1 MRAFVEGIGVL
12 GPGLAGWEASRAVLA
27 GGAPYRPAPA
37 AVPASELLP
46 PAERRRTG
54 LPVKLALAVGREA
67 FVAAGRDAAVTAT
80 VFTASCGDGQNLH
93 DMCESLAAETR
104 EVSPTRFHNS
114 VHNAAAGY
122 WGIATRSRE
131 ASTSLCAYDASFSAG
146 LLEALAQV
154 AVDGTPVALIAYDQ
168 PYPEPLHRARPI
180 GGVFAAA
187 LVLAPVKTPHAVAAI
202 EVSLVTEADGAPTA
216 MADPELERARATIP
230 AGRGLPLLAALAAVA
245 DAGAEATV
253 ILEYLEGAR
262 LRVTVRPCS

>member
-1 MRAFVEGIGVL
+1 MMRAFVEGIGLL
-12 GPGLAGWEASRAVLA
+12 GPGLPGWEASRAVLA

-37 AVPASELLP
+37 SVPASDLLP

-54 LPVKLALAVGREA
+54 IPVKLALAVGHEA
-67 FVAAGRDAAVTAT
+67 FVNAGRDAGATAT

-93 DMCESLAAETR
+93 DMCESLATQER

-146 LLEALAQV
+146 LLEAMTQV
-154 AVDGTPVALIAYDQ
+154 TVDGTPVALLAYDQ

-180 GGVFAAA
+180 AGVLAAA
-187 LVLAPVKTPHAVAAI
+187 LVLAPARTARAFATI
-202 EVSLVTEADGAPTA
+202 EVSLVAQAAASTA
-216 MADPELERARATIP
+216 MADPGLEGLRAGIP
-230 AGRGLPLLAALAAVA
+230 AGRCLPLLAALARGA
-245 DAGAEATV
+245 DAIV
-253 ILEYLEGAR
+253 VLDYLEGGR
-262 LRVTVRPCS
+262 LRVAVRPCS

>member
-1 MRAFVEGIGVL
+1 MTAMRGYVEGVGLL
-12 GPGLAGWEASRAVLA
+12 GPGLPGWEASRAVLA
-27 GGAPYRPAPA
+27 GRAPCVPAPP

-67 FVAAGRDAAVTAT
+67 FVNAGRDAAATAT

-93 DMCESLAAETR
+93 DMCESLAGPER

-146 LLEALAQV
+146 LLEAMALLAMER
-154 AVDGTPVALIAYDQ
+154 TPVALLAYDQ

-180 GGVFAAA
+180 GGVLAAA
-187 LVLAPVKTPHAVAAI
+187 LVLAPERTPRAFAAI
-202 EVSLVTEADGAPTA
+202 DVSLLQEPAPASTLADG
-216 MADPELERARATIP
+216 ELERARITIP
-230 AGRGLPLLAALAAVA
+230 SARGLPLLAALARG
-245 DAGAEATV
+245 DETTV
-253 ILEYLEGAR
+253 VLEYLDGGA
-262 LRVTVRPCS
+262 LRVVVRPCS

>member
-1 MRAFVEGIGVL
+1 VALRGYVEGIGLL
-12 GPGLAGWEASRAVLA
+12 GPGLSGWDASRPVLA
-27 GGAPYRPAPA
+27 GRAPFRAEAP

-67 FVAAGRDAAVTAT
+67 LVNAGRDAGTTAT

-93 DMCESLAAETR
+93 DMCESLASAER

-122 WGIATRSRE
+122 WGIATRSPE

-146 LLEALAQV
+146 LLEAMSQV
-154 AVDGTPVALIAYDQ
+154 VAHRVRVALLAYDQ
-168 PYPEPLHRARPI
+168 PYPEPLHRARTI

-187 LVLAPVKTPHAVAAI
+187 LVLAPDRSARSVAQI
-202 EVSLVTEADGAPTA
+202 EVSCESGPAAPTP
-216 MADPELERARATIP
+216 MADAGLENARVTIP
-230 AGRGLPLLAALAAVA
+230 AARGLPLLAAIARCVEAR
-245 DAGAEATV
+245 GAEASV
-253 ILEYLEGAR
+253 VLEYLEGLT
-262 LRVTVRPCS
+262 LRVAVRP

>member
-1 MRAFVEGIGVL
+1 MRAYVEGIAIL
-12 GPGLAGWEASRAVLA
+12 GPGLLGWEASRAVLA
-27 GGAPYRPAPA
+27 GAAPYRAEA
-37 AVPASELLP
+37 AVVPPSDLLP

-67 FVAAGRDAAVTAT
+67 FLSAGRDAAATPT

-93 DMCESLAAETR
+93 DMCESLASPER

-131 ASTSLCAYDASFSAG
+131 ASTSLCAYDASFGAG
-146 LLEALAQV
+146 LLEAMAQV
-154 AVDGTPVALIAYDQ
+154 AVDRVPVALLAYDQ

-187 LVLAPVKTPHAVAAI
+187 LVLAPERTGRAAATI
-202 EVSLVTEADGAPTA
+202 EVALEAEAASPTA
-216 MADPELERARATIP
+216 MPDAELERARLTIP
-230 AGRGLPLLAALAAVA
+230 AARSLPLLAALAR
-245 DAGAEATV
+245 GAETTV
-253 ILEYLEGAR
+253 VLDYLDGGR
-262 LRVTVRPCS
+262 LRVAVQPCS

>member
-1 MRAFVEGIGVL
+1 MAMRAYVEGIAVL
-12 GPGLAGWEASRAVLA
+12 GPGLPGWEASRAVLA
-27 GGAPYRPAPA
+27 GTAPYRPGA
-37 AVPASELLP
+37 AVVPPSELLP

-67 FVAAGRDAAVTAT
+67 FLNAGRDAATTPT

-93 DMCESLAAETR
+93 DMCESLASPER

-131 ASTSLCAYDASFSAG
+131 ASTSLCAYDASFGAG
-146 LLEALAQV
+146 LLEAMAQV
-154 AVDGTPVALIAYDQ
+154 AVDGVPVALLAYDQ

-187 LVLAPVKTPHAVAAI
+187 LVLAPERTPRAVAAI
-202 EVSLVTEADGAPTA
+202 EVALEAEPASPTA
-216 MADPELERARATIP
+216 MSDAELERARLTIP
-230 AGRGLPLLAALAAVA
+230 AARGLPLLAALARG
-245 DAGAEATV
+245 AGATV
-253 ILEYLEGAR
+253 VLDYLDGGR
-262 LRVTVRPCS
+262 LRVAVEPCS